1 MPPSSPPV
9 RTLSSVMPVSATCSW
24 SQTRWV
30 WRRPPAEAAA
40 EWFFPADVRGMPD
53 QRVLPPGPL
62 GGLPGMTA
70 EQVHAAARE
79 YAASVGLTPGGRLN
93 TSLQPDDLTGV
104 LAAIAAPLV
113 ADAAVVYAG
122 GEAEAATAN
131 A

>member
-1 MPPSSPPV
+1 
-9 RTLSSVMPVSATCSW
+9 
-24 SQTRWV
+24 
-30 WRRPPAEAAA
+30 
-40 EWFFPADVRGMPD
+40 
-53 QRVLPPGPL
+53 
-62 GGLPGMTA
+62 MTA